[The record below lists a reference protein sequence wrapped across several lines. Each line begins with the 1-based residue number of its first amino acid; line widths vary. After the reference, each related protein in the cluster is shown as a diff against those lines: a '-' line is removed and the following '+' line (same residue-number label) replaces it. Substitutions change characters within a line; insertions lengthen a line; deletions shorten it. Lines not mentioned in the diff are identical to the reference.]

1 LASGALALQ
10 ELLRL
15 KTYHLTLLPHQPQHL
30 LALLDGPEQYE
41 EISGMRVAHGV
52 REFLR
57 AASPDFVVQL
67 QEATAPDPWKFGFA
81 IVHTAETLV
90 IGMCGFAGP
99 LGADGAAEIAYSI
112 APEFRGRG
120 YATEA
125 AETLVGFAINSGR
138 VTKVCAYTLL
148 EINASTRVLEK
159 CGFRKI
165 GEITDLEGN
174 HVWHWERRVKN
185 DECLMTKE

>member
-1 LASGALALQ
+1 VIKTKNLTFIPHVPEHLRALMESSDAFQ
-10 ELLRL
+10 
-15 KTYHLTLLPHQPQHL
+15 KC
-30 LALLDGPEQYE
+30 
-41 EISGMRVAHGV
+41 SGMRVANGV

-57 AASPDFVVQL
+57 AASPDFVAQL

-99 LGADGAAEIAYSI
+99 PGADGAAEIAYSI
-112 APEFRGRG
+112 APEFQGKG

-125 AETLVGFAINSGR
+125 AETLVGFASNSGR

-174 HVWHWERRVKN
+174 QVWRWERRVKN
-185 DECLMTKE
+185 DEGTNV

>member
-1 LASGALALQ
+1 MVRTKNLTFIPHVPEHLRALMESSDAFQKCSGL
-10 ELLRL
+10 
-15 KTYHLTLLPHQPQHL
+15 
-30 LALLDGPEQYE
+30 
-41 EISGMRVAHGV
+41 RVANGV
-52 REFLR
+52 REFLQ
-57 AASPDFVVQL
+57 AASPDFVAQL
-67 QEATAPDPWKFGFA
+67 RQATAPDPWKFGFA

-90 IGMCGFAGP
+90 IGMCGFTEP
-99 LGADGAAEIAYSI
+99 PNSDGMVEIAYSI
-112 APEFRGRG
+112 APAYQGRG

-148 EINASTRVLEK
+148 ETNASTRVLEK
-159 CGFRKI
+159 CGFRKV

-185 DECLMTKE
+185 DE